1 MNYKNMCLSVLAI
14 ISLFLYQFISSDDD
28 HKDKIISVAD
38 KKAYFHKIILPA
50 IDEVFDERMLIYKE
64 IKVLEKNNAIS
75 EIQLLIKRYNSVNL
89 EELKERIY
97 PHPKSIAIAQAA
109 MESAWGTSRFAKE
122 ANNYFGV
129 WSFSKKDDRISANE
143 KRGSKTIWLKKY
155 SSVSD
160 SVRDYYNLISN
171 GKAFKEFNRQ
181 KLLTKNPFELVKY
194 LDKYSEKGAE
204 YGSELTK
211 IINYNGYISH
221 DTSL

>member
-1 MNYKNMCLSVLAI
+1 
-14 ISLFLYQFISSDDD
+14 
-28 HKDKIISVAD
+28 
-38 KKAYFHKIILPA
+38 
-50 IDEVFDERMLIYKE
+50 
-64 IKVLEKNNAIS
+64 
-75 EIQLLIKRYNSVNL
+75 
-89 EELKERIY
+89 
-97 PHPKSIAIAQAA
+97 

-181 KLLTKNPFELVKY
+181 KLLTKNPLELVKY